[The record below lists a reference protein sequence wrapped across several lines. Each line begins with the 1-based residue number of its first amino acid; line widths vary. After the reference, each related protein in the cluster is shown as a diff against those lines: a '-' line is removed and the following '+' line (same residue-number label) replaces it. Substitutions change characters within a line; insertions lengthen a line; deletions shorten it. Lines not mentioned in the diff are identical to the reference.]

1 MKQCPDRAIELFIQ
15 KINVFENKIEIS
27 LNYSLNT
34 NISKTETTSKKLFTE
49 TFISTRKFKGG
60 TIKTTNKAYEVYLV
74 I

>member
-1 MKQCPDRAIELFIQ
+1 MFTNSREEILFPF
-15 KINVFENKIEIS
+15 KEGIS

-49 TFISTRKFKGG
+49 TFTSTRKFKGG
-60 TIKTTNKAYEVYLV
+60 TTKTTNKVYEVYLV